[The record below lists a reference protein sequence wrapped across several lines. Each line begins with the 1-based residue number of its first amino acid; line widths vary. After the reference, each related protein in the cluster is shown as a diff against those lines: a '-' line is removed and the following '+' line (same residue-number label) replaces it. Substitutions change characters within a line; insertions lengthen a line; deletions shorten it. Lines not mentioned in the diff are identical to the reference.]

1 MKDFS
6 KLYLSAVTAK
16 IRNNWI
22 RAILQAANLKTLPT
36 EESTPKKR
44 SDLDLKSLEISKD
57 KPSTIVYQDSTVS
70 GIESEKSSSGSSSK
84 TLVEEEDSE
93 RIQDHKSVALPP
105 SPPLARTAIS
115 RVKERARTRS
125 NSRTRSSRFRSSEIH
140 ESDHNYLADSDD
152 GTTDHS
158 SSSLPN
164 SAALVKEKKNSKVS
178 KY

>member
-6 KLYLSAVTAK
+6 KLYLSAVTSK

-22 RAILQAANLKTLPT
+22 RAILQAANLKVISP
-36 EESTPKKR
+36 EDSPKKQ
-44 SDLDLKSLEISKD
+44 SEIDLKELPQD
-57 KPSTIVYQDSTVS
+57 KPPTIVFPDTSIS
-70 GIESEKSSSGSSSK
+70 SLESEKSSCSSGSK

-125 NSRTRSSRFRSSEIH
+125 NSRTRSSRFRPSEIH

-152 GTTDHS
+152 GTTDQS
-158 SSSLPN
+158 SSSLHN
-164 SAALVKEKKNSKVS
+164 STVTIVKERKSSKVWR
-178 KY
+178 